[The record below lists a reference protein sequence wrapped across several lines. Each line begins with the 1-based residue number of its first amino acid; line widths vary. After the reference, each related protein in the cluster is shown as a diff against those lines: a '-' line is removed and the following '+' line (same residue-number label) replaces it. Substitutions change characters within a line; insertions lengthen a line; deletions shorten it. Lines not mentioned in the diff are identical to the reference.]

1 MTGLQEASH
10 TIDRMVYL
18 YIIPI
23 TRYSRV
29 EFNFAVDTLRMSG
42 YTAHGQYGH

>member
-1 MTGLQEASH
+1 MYFEEIKFSPNST
-10 TIDRMVYL
+10 YL